1 MALDIYADVG
11 ERIKKAVEGA
21 LTDALNEAL
30 PPRGTP
36 ISQSQAATKYGV
48 SRGAIQGWVKK
59 NWVSVLHPG
68 KGRTGSTVLI
78 DERDI
83 AEIVLT
89 NDISKGHRT
98 QAPNS
103 HSLLE
108 IARDVIEAETQPRY
122 GFPITVQQA
131 ATKYSVSRQTIYDW
145 AKKGRIK
152 TFQEGTRPAGRRVLV
167 DEADVARIVQTEG
180 VGRSKTIR
188 QAEQPML

>member
-36 ISQSQAATKYGV
+36 ISQSQAAAKYGV
-48 SRGAIQGWVKK
+48 SPGAINNWVKK
-59 NWVSVLHPG
+59 QWVSVLDPG
-68 KGRTGSTVLI
+68 KGRSGSRVLI
-78 DERDI
+78 DERDV
-83 AEIVLT
+83 AYIVFT
-89 NDISKGHRT
+89 NDISRGHRT
-98 QAPNS
+98 KAPNGYS
-103 HSLLE
+103 YLQ
-108 IARDVIEAETQPRY
+108 IARDVIESETQPRY
-122 GFPITVQQA
+122 GVPIPVQQA

-152 TFQEGTRPAGRRVLV
+152 TFQEGTRPAGHRVLV
-167 DEADVARIVQTEG
+167 DEEDVARIVQTEG

-188 QAEQPML
+188 KLE